1 MGQEQEIQF
10 SIVAGEGCNNKR
22 HRLGQ
27 EQEKK
32 EK

>member
-10 SIVAGEGCNNKR
+10 SIVAGEVCTNKR
-22 HRLGQ
+22 HRIGQ